1 MGLDLTASYSH
12 PFVGLMTDFSI
23 ARDNYNRPLLYP
35 PEGGRRVAYS
45 RPSTL
50 AKDLDKP
57 TDGLYQY
64 YQTKAMIGMAKSKAI
79 EARVKAL
86 VAKGGNWENAK
97 GDFKDIITTAE
108 KLGGATE
115 KADRGTALHDYCES
129 VETDSLDW
137 DLVPEEYKG
146 PLDAY
151 YENVVQPGRI
161 KFLAREVFVVVN
173 RPLTLP
179 DGRNITLRVA
189 GSCDRIGELDGERM
203 CIELKTGQDDK
214 YRMAVS
220 AQLALYADGQLYQ
233 DAGVRQSVEWAEY
246 WPNADDTAE
255 YAATGASS
263 KEALMLHC
271 SSAPDENGKWRW
283 RIYRVPLARGRQIV
297 MGGQWARKLRTV
309 PMFEEVVL

>member
-1 MGLDLTASYSH
+1 
-12 PFVGLMTDFSI
+12 MTDFSI
-23 ARDNYNRPLLYP
+23 QRDQYKRPLLYP
-35 PEGGRRVAYS
+35 PEGGRKVAYS

-57 TDGLYQY
+57 SDGLFQY
-64 YQTKAMIGMAKSKAI
+64 YQTKAMIGMAKSKAV

-86 VAKGGNWENAK
+86 VAKGGSWENAK

-151 YENVVQPGRI
+151 HEDVVSSGRI
-161 KFLAREVFVVVN
+161 VFLAREVFVVIN

-179 DGRNITLRVA
+179 DGRAITLRAA
-189 GSCDRIGELDGERM
+189 GSCDRIAELDGERM
-203 CIELKTGQDDK
+203 CVELKTGQDDK

-220 AQLALYADGQLYQ
+220 GQLALYADGQLYQ
-233 DAGVRQSVEWAEY
+233 DAGVRQDIPWADW

-255 YAATGASS
+255 YADTGASS
-263 KEALMLHC
+263 VEALMLHC
-271 SSAPDENGKWRW
+271 SAEADLKGKWHW
-283 RIYRVPLARGRQIV
+283 TIYRVPLARGRQIV

-309 PMFEEVVL
+309 PKFEEVVL